1 MAIYR
6 TFVMAGRIMQLVVD
20 VDHNQVSVTTGRQAT
35 QDELDL
41 DDYDARYIPKERF
54 V

>member
-1 MAIYR
+1 MIYR

-20 VDHNQVSVTTGRQAT
+20 VDHDQVRVTTGPHAT

-41 DDYDARYIPKERF
+41 DDYDAHYISKERF

>member
-1 MAIYR
+1 
-6 TFVMAGRIMQLVVD
+6 MAGRIMQLVVD
-20 VDHNQVSVTTGRQAT
+20 VDHDQVSVTTGRHAT

-54 V
+54 I

>member
-1 MAIYR
+1 MALYR

-20 VDHNQVSVTTGRQAT
+20 VDHDQVSVITGPHAT
-35 QDELDL
+35 QEQLDTPEF
-41 DDYDARYIPKERF
+41 DAHYIPRERF